1 MIDQLRN
8 LLHILESTLDY
19 QQQNKIF
26 ENYRKAL
33 NWELVEQLPLVVTF
47 PYPKLHKIQPFPH
60 SEIFDNP
67 EKMLFNEL
75 VHSFDSSILL
85 HEEIGDDLPFTI
97 RANFGTVIIAS
108 IFGGKIEQREENPPW
123 VRNFETVEEF
133 NSIFDKDPLDFSQ
146 GICPQVISRYKFY
159 NDIIAEYPNLQK
171 CIKIVLP
178 DLQGPLDSL
187 ELLRGSSIYEDFIMD
202 PEKVDKGLQLIA
214 KAQVGF
220 AKYLH
225 QFTTDKRGEFTNQH
239 ATFIK
244 GNILIRNDSAIMISP
259 EMYSGQVAY
268 HDEFVLKEM
277 GGGGI
282 HSCGKIDFNI
292 PEIFKLPSIK
302 CFDFGQSHLNDFSFS
317 YLLAK
322 EKKIPLV
329 RIRFKKEELLSGK
342 IKEQFPTG
350 ISLVYDATSFEEA
363 KNLIE
368 DYHNDSSTS

>member
-1 MIDQLRN
+1 MTAKLKN
-8 LLHILESTLDY
+8 LLQILESTLDFHR
-19 QQQNKIF
+19 QNKIF

-33 NWELVEQLPLVVTF
+33 NWEAVERLPLIVTY
-47 PYPKLHKIQPFPH
+47 PYPKSQKHRPFPH
-60 SEIFDNP
+60 SGIFDNP

-75 VHSFDSSILL
+75 THAFDTSILL
-85 HEEIGDDLPFTI
+85 HREVGDDLPFTI

-108 IFGGKIEQREENPPW
+108 IFGGKVEQREENPPW
-123 VRNFETVEEF
+123 IRHFKTPEEF
-133 NSIFDKDPLDFSQ
+133 NSIFDRDPLDFSQ
-146 GICPQVISRYKFY
+146 GICPQVVSRYKFY
-159 NDIIAEYPNLQK
+159 KDVIAGYPNLQK

-187 ELLRGSSIYEDFIMD
+187 ELLRGSSIYEDFIME
-202 PEKVDKGLQLIA
+202 PEKVDRGLRLIA

-220 AKYLH
+220 AKYLQ
-225 QFTTDKRGEFTNQH
+225 QFTTDKRDEYTNQH

-259 EMYSGQVAY
+259 EMYSEQVAH

-302 CFDFGQSHLNDFSFS
+302 CFDFGQSYLNDFSFAYS
-317 YLLAK
+317 LAK
-322 EKKIPLV
+322 ERKIPLV

-350 ISLVYDATSFEEA
+350 ISLVYDATSPEEA
-363 KNLIE
+363 KNLVE
-368 DYHNDSSTS
+368 NYHNNFIIS